1 VQTEVVEVQTKVVEV
16 VLEDVV
22 PPQAVLEDVVQTKS
36 VEMQIEVVLDEI
48 LALGLAVGGLLK
60 VMQRKQGA

>member
-1 VQTEVVEVQTKVVEV
+1 VQTEVVEVQTKT
-16 VLEDVV
+16 
-22 PPQAVLEDVVQTKS
+22 VLEDVVQTKS

>member
-1 VQTEVVEVQTKVVEV
+1 
-16 VLEDVV
+16 V